1 MKTML
6 MLIMMSTMVVAI
18 GCEKKVAEPEAKPAA
33 TVQQQEEAVM
43 AEKETKTFTEPKEA
57 AVEAG
62 KTYTTVITTNKGKVV
77 CELYATDAPIS
88 VTNFKQ
94 LADGGYYK
102 GLSFHRV
109 VPGFVIQGGDP
120 TATGSGGPGYTTP
133 AEIKRPHPKGAL
145 AWARTGDEVNPER
158 RNSGSQFYITLEPTP
173 FLDNAYTVFGQV
185 TEGMDVVESIRQ
197 GDVIETI
204 EVKAE

>member
-1 MKTML
+1 MKTK
-6 MLIMMSTMVVAI
+6 MMMMIVLAMVVVV
-18 GCEKKVAEPEAKPAA
+18 GCKKAQEPEAQPAA
-33 TVQQQEEAVM
+33 TAQQQEEAVM
-43 AEKETKTFTEPKEA
+43 VEKETKTFTEPKAA
-57 AVEAG
+57 AVETG
-62 KTYTTVITTNKGKVV
+62 KKYTTVITTSKGKIV

-94 LADGGYYK
+94 LSDGGYYE
-102 GLSFHRV
+102 GLTFHRV

-120 TATGSGGPGYTTP
+120 TASGSGGPGYTTP

-185 TEGMDVVESIRQ
+185 TEGMDVGESIRQ
-197 GDVIETI
+197 GDTIETI